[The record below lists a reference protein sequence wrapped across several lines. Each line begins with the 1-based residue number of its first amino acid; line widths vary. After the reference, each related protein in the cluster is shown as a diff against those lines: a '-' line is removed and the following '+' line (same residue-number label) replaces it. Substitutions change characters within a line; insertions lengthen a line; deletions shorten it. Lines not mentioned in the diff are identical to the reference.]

1 MPIILLIVGILIG
14 LLISKIIFRDKPI
27 GSLRVDNSDPDSEPY
42 LFLELY
48 NGGLQK
54 IQKKQYV
61 CLNVKIKK
69 YVSQK

>member
-61 CLNVKIKK
+61 HLNVKIKK

>member
-61 CLNVKIKK
+61 RLNVKIKK